1 MMKSLRNV
9 AFAAFAA
16 LAMAS
21 VSTPSY
27 AKVDELGV
35 RAEKMDPSDQVL
47 KKEVVATQA
56 PTDGAQS
63 VSVNVTTSYLHK
75 RWFWQNDQAYQV
87 KTPGTAEFVGRL
99 NDWRFKDSDGS
110 LFRFSKGSNV
120 GISTDRPSV
129 DIGKQ
134 NVMMS
139 QNDRGDVIGVS
150 AGSVSAD
157 GQSRGVNITYRYSHP
172 ETYND
177 VTYTIDSSSTATF
190 VTEQSAHM
198 VWVGSRLYR
207 INAAGQVENLR
218 EKPTAN
224 VGVRNGLISNS
235 DRMVSYDPTVTA
247 GSSSYNGRNRTFFV
261 NRDYVHEE
269 NFQRLRYTIQELTN
283 ATFVPEQNA
292 YMAWVDNKLYRVR
305 VGSDDVVQ
313 LNSRPVVNGGSR
325 SYKLDYSDP
334 LSSVNVEPLS
344 LSSDSHSVLVSVRK
358 YWRHTENFQVV
369 EYYTQDTQIATY
381 NESYKMWTILV
392 DGRIYVIAFDGDVVN
407 DSSVVVVK
415 APGSLHRPEVV
426 VVKPN
431 GEDPP
436 VVVPTK
442 KRPPVVNTDDDP
454 PVVVPGKRKAPAV
467 VTGDDDGPAVV
478 VPRR

>member
-1 MMKSLRNV
+1 MKSLRNV

-16 LAMAS
+16 LAMVS

-27 AKVDELGV
+27 AKVDELGM
-35 RAEKMDPSDQVL
+35 RTEKVDSADQVL
-47 KKEVVATQA
+47 KREVVAAQT

-63 VSVNVTTSYLHK
+63 LPVNVTTSYLHK
-75 RWFWQNDQAYQV
+75 RWFWQNDQSYQI

-99 NDWRFKDSDGS
+99 SDWRYKDADGS
-110 LFRFSKGSNV
+110 MYRFTKGSNV
-120 GISTDRPSV
+120 GVAADRPTV

-139 QNDRGDVIGVS
+139 QSDRGDVIGVG
-150 AGSVSAD
+150 AGAVSAD
-157 GQSRGVNITYRYSHP
+157 GQSRGVNITYRYIHP

-177 VTYTIDSSSTATF
+177 VSYTVDSSSTATF
-190 VTEQSAHM
+190 VNEQSAHM
-198 VWVGSRLYR
+198 VWVGNRLYR

-224 VGVRNGLISNS
+224 IGVRNGLISNG
-235 DRMVSYDPTVTA
+235 DREVSYDPTVTA
-247 GSSSYNGRNRTFFV
+247 GSSSFGGRNRTLFV

-269 NFQRLRYTIQELTN
+269 NFQRLRYTIREVTN

-305 VGSDDVVQ
+305 MGSDDVVQ

-325 SYKLDYSDP
+325 SFKIDYSDP
-334 LSSVNVEPLS
+334 LVSVNVEPLS
-344 LSSDSHSVLVSVRK
+344 LSSDSRSVLVSVRK

-369 EYYTQDTQIATY
+369 EYYMQDTQIATY

-407 DSSVVVVK
+407 DSSVVVIK
-415 APGSLHRPEVV
+415 APGTLRRPDVV

-436 VVVPTK
+436 VVVPSK
-442 KRPPVVNTDDDP
+442 KKPPVVNTDDDP
-454 PVVVPGKRKAPAV
+454 PVVVPSKRKSPAV